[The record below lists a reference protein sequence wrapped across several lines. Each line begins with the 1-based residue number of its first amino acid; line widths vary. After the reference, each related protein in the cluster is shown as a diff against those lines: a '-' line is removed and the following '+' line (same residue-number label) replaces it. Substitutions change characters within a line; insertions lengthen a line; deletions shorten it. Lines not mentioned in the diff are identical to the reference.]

1 MIRVVMLG
9 TSASVPSIARN
20 LVSVGLRYAGDV
32 YLFDCGEGTQR
43 QMMRYGLSYARVRAI
58 FISHLH
64 ADHYLGIAGL
74 CHTLKMI
81 GRKND
86 EELLIVGPRGIA
98 RVVEGLGCSYNFVK
112 VKEVEA
118 GGSGRAGAGEV
129 EVYRGRGE
137 SRGSEGFAVRAF
149 AVEHGRNAL
158 GYVFEEDAGKN
169 YDKAKC
175 DALGIK
181 GVMFRELE
189 KKGEITVGGKKV
201 KVADVSRPKKGKK
214 IVYTGD
220 THMCEAVVKAAKEAD
235 VLIHDGTFG
244 EERRAEADEREHATA
259 GDAAKVAKK
268 AGAKLLIVTHI
279 SNRYEKPDA
288 LLKEARQVFANTKIA
303 NDGMELDL

>member
-9 TSASVPSIARN
+9 TSASVPSVARN
-20 LVSVGLRYAGDV
+20 LCSVGLRYAGEV

-81 GRKND
+81 GRKKED
-86 EELLIVGPRGIA
+86 ELLIFGPRGIS
-98 RVVEGLGCSYNFVK
+98 RVMEGLGCNYEFLK

-118 GGSGRAGAGEV
+118 SGSERAGAGEV
-129 EVYRGRGE
+129 EIYRGKGE
-137 SRGSEGFAVRAF
+137 SRGSNGFSVRAF
-149 AVEHGRNAL
+149 VVKHGRNAL
-158 GYVFEEDAGKN
+158 GYSFEEDAGKN
-169 YDKAKC
+169 FDKPTC

-189 KKGEITVGGKKV
+189 KKGELAVGGKKV
-201 KVADVSRPKKGKK
+201 KIADVSRPKKGRK

-220 THMCEAVVKAAKEAD
+220 TGMCEAVVKAAHEAD
-235 VLIHDGTFG
+235 VLIHDATFA
-244 EERRAEADEREHATA
+244 EDRRAEADEREHATA

-288 LLKEARQVFANTKIA
+288 LLKEARQIFANTKVA
-303 NDGMELDL
+303 NDGMDFEL